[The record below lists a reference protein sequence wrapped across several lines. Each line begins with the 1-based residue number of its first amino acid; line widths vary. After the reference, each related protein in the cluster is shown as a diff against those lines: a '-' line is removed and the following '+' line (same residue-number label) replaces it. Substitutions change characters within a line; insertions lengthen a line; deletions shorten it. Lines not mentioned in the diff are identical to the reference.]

1 VKITKSQ
8 LKQIIK
14 EELTQAGDWSDDK
27 DRPWDPE
34 LKAISNA
41 YADIALGAIDY
52 YNYETQ
58 EDAREGITR
67 ELQAAF
73 DNFVEGGGRPD
84 LNQILDEEFGSL
96 EFASDPDQPR
106 PDEERY
112 LRNAPRG
119 EDPLVLPRP
128 TQDPMGRGPETSDL
142 RRRAMRRK

>member
-1 VKITKSQ
+1 MKITRSQ

-14 EELTQAGDWSDDK
+14 EELNEADYWTDEK

-58 EDAREGITR
+58 EDARAGITR

-73 DNFVEGGGRPD
+73 DNFVDEDIAIRGGLED
-84 LNQILDEEFGSL
+84 ILDEEFAA
-96 EFASDPDQPR
+96 ET
-106 PDEERY
+106 E
-112 LRNAPRG
+112 
-119 EDPLVLPRP
+119 EDPLALPRP

-142 RRRAMRRK
+142 RRRTMRRK

>member
-1 VKITKSQ
+1 MKITRTQ

-14 EELTQAGDWSDDK
+14 EELNEADYWTDDK

-34 LKAISNA
+34 LKVISNA
-41 YADIALGAIDY
+41 YADITLGAIDY
-52 YNYETQ
+52 YNYETR
-58 EDAREGITR
+58 EDAQAGIIR

-96 EFASDPDQPR
+96 GLASDPDQPR

-112 LRNAPRG
+112 LRNAPRV
-119 EDPLVLPRP
+119 EEPLVLPKL
-128 TQDPMGRGPETSDL
+128 TQDPMGRGPEISDL
-142 RRRAMRRK
+142 RRRSMRRK